1 MTDGKLVIL
10 MAEDDEHDVLAT
22 RRAWKKHHIE
32 NPLVVV
38 RDGEECMDYLYRRG
52 KYADKESAVLPKLL
66 LLDLNM
72 PKMNGLEV
80 LAAIRSDEAFKHL
93 SVVVLT
99 TSDSEPDLKMCY
111 DLGVNAYIVKP
122 VGFENFAEA
131 IKDINMFW
139 KLVTHPQ

>member
-22 RRAWKKHHIE
+22 RRAWEKHHIE

-38 RDGEECMDYLYRRG
+38 RDGEECLDYLYRRG
-52 KYADKESAVLPKLL
+52 KYADKELSPTPKLL

-72 PKMNGLEV
+72 PRINGLEV
-80 LAAIRSDEAFKHL
+80 LATIRDDDDFKRL
-93 SVVVLT
+93 SIVVLT

-111 DLGVNAYIVKP
+111 DMGVNAYIVKP

-139 KLVTHPQ
+139 KLVTYP